1 MGTNALNAIGQ
12 PYARWI
18 DISIVAE
25 EDEKFF
31 SYSLNPKQ
39 TRDKRWHD

>member
-12 PYARWI
+12 PYARWTG
-18 DISIVAE
+18 ISSVAE
-25 EDEKFF
+25 EDEKF